1 MKELQIKPNEAGQRF
16 DKFLKKYLK
25 EAPGSFI
32 YKMLRKKNITLNG
45 KRADGSEILQE
56 RDSVSLFFSDETLL
70 KFHGAEPSYQQA
82 LLHNKRTLGKTPQN
96 GASVR
101 NDGKLLGSVS
111 ILYEDGDILLADK
124 PAGMLSQK
132 AKPSDVS
139 FNEIMIDYLV
149 NHGTISIEDF
159 STFKPSVC
167 NRLDRNTS
175 GIITF
180 GKTLKGVQ
188 MLSEGFREKR
198 FQKYYLCVAG
208 GVIREKMLL
217 DGFLVKDGKTNQVYV
232 SARPIGEDAA
242 HIVTEY
248 VPISDNG
255 RLTFLKV
262 KLHTGKT
269 HQIRAHLAVSGHPL
283 AGDFKYGDRK
293 LNDALRKKYGIRFQL
308 LHAYE
313 LVIPD
318 RNIDVTAPI
327 PKEMMEVLTG
337 EQLWESGR
345 QEALEA
351 LHWKI

>member
-16 DKFLKKYLK
+16 EKFLKKYLK

-45 KRADGSEILQE
+45 KKADGSEMLQE
-56 RDSVSLFFSDETLL
+56 NDRVNLFFSNETLL
-70 KFHGAEPSYQQA
+70 KFHGAEQQYQPA
-82 LLHNKRTLGKTPQN
+82 ASHKKNCTL
-96 GASVR
+96 
-101 NDGKLLGSVS
+101 S
-111 ILYEDGDILLADK
+111 ILYEDENIILADK

-149 NHGTISIEDF
+149 NHGKISIEDF
-159 STFKPSVC
+159 STFRPSVC

-175 GIITF
+175 GVISF
-180 GKTLKGVQ
+180 GKTFAGVR

-198 FQKYYLCVAG
+198 FQKYYLCVVG
-208 GVIREKMLL
+208 GVIRERTLI
-217 DGFLVKDGKTNQVYV
+217 DGFLVRDEKINQVSV
-232 SARPIGEDAA
+232 SAQPVGEEAA
-242 HIVTEY
+242 HIITEY
-248 VPISDNG
+248 VPVCDNG
-255 RLTFLKV
+255 RVTFLKV
-262 KLHTGKT
+262 RLHTGKT
-269 HQIRAHLAVSGHPL
+269 HQIRAHLAFIGHPL

-293 LNDALRKKYGIRFQL
+293 LNDEIRKKYGVRFQL

-318 RNIDVTAPI
+318 KNLNVTAPI

-337 EQLWESGR
+337 EQLWESGK
-345 QEALEA
+345 QEDLEA

>member
-1 MKELQIKPNEAGQRF
+1 MKELQIKQNEVGQRF

-25 EAPGSFI
+25 EAPASFI

-45 KRADGSEILQE
+45 KKADGSEILQE
-56 RDSVSLFFSDETLL
+56 SDKVSLFFSDETLL
-70 KFHGAEPSYQQA
+70 KFHGTELSCQPAGER
-82 LLHNKRTLGKTPQN
+82 KKEFQN
-96 GASVR
+96 R
-101 NDGKLLGSVS
+101 IS
-111 ILYEDGDILLADK
+111 ILYEDTDILLADK

-255 RLTFLKV
+255 QLTFLKV

>member
-1 MKELQIKPNEAGQRF
+1 MKELKIKPNESGQRL
-16 DKFLKKYLK
+16 DKFLKKYLR

-45 KRADGSEILQE
+45 KKADGSELLQE
-56 RDSVSLFFSDETLL
+56 NDKVSLFFSDETLL
-70 KFHGAEPSYQQA
+70 KFHGTEQPYQA
-82 LLHNKRTLGKTPQN
+82 DNPAILSDR
-96 GASVR
+96 
-101 NDGKLLGSVS
+101 KLLRNLSILSDRKSLRNLS
-111 ILYEDGDILLADK
+111 ILYEDADIILADK

-175 GIITF
+175 GVISF

-198 FQKYYLCVAG
+198 FQKYYLCVAC
-208 GVIREKMLL
+208 GVIRERTLL
-217 DGFLVKDGKTNQVYV
+217 DGFLVKDERTNQVSV
-232 SARPIGEDAA
+232 SDKPVGEDAS

-248 VPISDNG
+248 VPVCDNG
-255 RLTFLKV
+255 RFTFLKV
-262 KLHTGKT
+262 RLHTGKT
-269 HQIRAHLAVSGHPL
+269 HQIRAHLAFTGHPL
-283 AGDFKYGDRK
+283 AGDLKYGNRK
-293 LNDALRKKYGIRFQL
+293 INDEIRKKYGVRFQL

-318 RNIDVTAPI
+318 KNLDVTAPI

-337 EQLWESGR
+337 EQLWESGK

>member
-32 YKMLRKKNITLNG
+32 YKMLRKKNITLNR

-82 LLHNKRTLGKTPQN
+82 LLHNKRTLG
-96 GASVR
+96 
-101 NDGKLLGSVS
+101 SVS
-111 ILYEDGDILLADK
+111 ILYEDDDILLADK

-132 AKPSDVS
+132 AAPSDVS

-159 STFKPSVC
+159 STFRPSVC

-188 MLSEGFREKR
+188 TLSEGFREKR

-208 GVIREKMLL
+208 GVIRERMLL
-217 DGFLVKDGKTNQVYV
+217 DGFLVKDGKTNQVSV
-232 SARPIGEDAA
+232 STQPVGEDAA

-248 VPISDNG
+248 VPICDNG

-262 KLHTGKT
+262 RLHTGKT
-269 HQIRAHLAVSGHPL
+269 HQIRAHLALTGHPL
-283 AGDFKYGDRK
+283 VGDFKYGDRK
-293 LNDALRKKYGIRFQL
+293 LNDAIRKKYGVRFQL

-318 RNIDVTAPI
+318 KNLDVTAPI

-337 EQLWESGR
+337 ERLWESGK
-345 QEALEA
+345 QEGLEA